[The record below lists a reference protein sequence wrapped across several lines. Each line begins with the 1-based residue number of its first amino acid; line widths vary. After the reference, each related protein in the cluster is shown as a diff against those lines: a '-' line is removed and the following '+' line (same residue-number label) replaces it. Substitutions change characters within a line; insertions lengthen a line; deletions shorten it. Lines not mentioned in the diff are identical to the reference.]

1 MSEATSAEVITADV
15 INQQALHSMQVM
27 EQWGNG
33 ETYNEATWIERG
45 RQAVVKTLEGMF
57 ELGKTLI
64 VLKEHTEHG
73 RFREIVE
80 AEFGIKGS
88 ETARLIRATQRFAT
102 PQMQKA
108 QPKLIGLGKSKLLEL
123 LVEDDDTLVELAN
136 GGDINGNTL
145 DDVDRMTIKELRL
158 ALREAREDSKAK
170 DKVMSEKNAKIDELA
185 EKLAKNKNKQPK
197 PADVARELSAQLASA
212 EVSARS
218 EISKLKDIFDG
229 LMAHKEA
236 HGSDHTALMVGAIN
250 QLILDCE
257 ILRGQ
262 YLLPTD
268 APTGEVPVWL
278 TQDEPVGADDQDV
291 PLPFDDSEDEV

>member
-1 MSEATSAEVITADV
+1 MSEATSVEVITADV

-123 LVEDDDTLVELAN
+123 LVEDDETLVELAN

-197 PADVARELSAQLASA
+197 PADVARELSAQLAST

-229 LMAHKEA
+229 FMAHKEA
-236 HGSDHTALMVGAIN
+236 HGSDHAALMVGAIN

-268 APTGEVPVWL
+268 TPTDEVPSWL
-278 TQDEPVGADDQDV
+278 TDETSETDV
-291 PLPFDDSEDEV
+291 HERGMPLPFDEDDE